1 MHSPPVTLPIRLRLF
16 ARYAE
21 VVGRETVPLELP
33 PGSTVAD
40 AVAALRELPG
50 GHLLPSRPL
59 MARDLEQVRPETS
72 LRAGDE
78 LAVLP
83 PMSGG

>member
-1 MHSPPVTLPIRLRLF
+1 
-16 ARYAE
+16 
-21 VVGRETVPLELP
+21 
-33 PGSTVAD
+33 VAD

-50 GHLLPSRPL
+50 GHRLPARPL
-59 MARDLEQVRPETS
+59 MARDLEQVRLETS